1 MKNKNIFLSILI
13 VFAAFFMAC
22 EKQPILPPIEQP
34 VITEP
39 EPEPEPEFPLKGTKW
54 KLAGIV
60 DAQTGNLKVLEPQ
73 DCDRCYTLEFETD
86 TSGVGGSVANWLVVR
101 LTPKVAIWCATH
113 LYDTREDSRLFED
126 FIERLQY
133 YEKRGDKL
141 KFYDN
146 NHNYLLYKL
155 LPL

>member
-13 VFAAFFMAC
+13 VFAAVFMAC

-39 EPEPEPEFPLKGTKW
+39 EPEPEPEFPLAGTKW

-60 DAQTGNLKVLEPQ
+60 DAQTGILKELEPI
-73 DCDRCYTLEFETD
+73 CDMCYTLEFETD
-86 TSGVGGSVANWLVVR
+86 TSGEGISTLNRLIFF
-101 LTPKVAIWCATH
+101 LTPELRMWCATAR
-113 LYDTREDSRLFED
+113 YDIREDVQLFED
-126 FIERLQY
+126 FIQRLQY
-133 YEKRGDKL
+133 YEKTGNKL